1 MYRRNG
7 EWDKSK
13 TMYEISA
20 DYKFSKN
27 IGVTAEYVF
36 VNDRTLNKHNYNMAD
51 VQLQFRF

>member
-13 TMYEISA
+13 TMYEIGA